1 VASAVSTNART
12 IHDRLLGDRRLQ
24 FDFPS
29 VPTPQPIHWPKWL
42 LAIGKFLGHLFE
54 AIFPVLKVLFWAG
67 VGLALAAIV
76 FLIVRE
82 LAGRRFPSFGRRRTR
97 ARPSPADWRP
107 DAAAARKLL
116 ADADA
121 LAAQGDYDGAVHLI
135 LLTSID
141 DIEGRRPRLVRPAL
155 TARDIA
161 SLEGLPEKAR
171 RTFSEMARIVEHS
184 LFGGQPT
191 GAAGFARCRADYQ
204 AFALEEVW
212 T

>member
-1 VASAVSTNART
+1 MVLKNARS
-12 IHDRLLGDRRLQ
+12 IHDRLLADRRLQ
-24 FDFPS
+24 FDFPA
-29 VPTPQPIHWPKWL
+29 VPAQPPIHWPKWL
-42 LAIGKFLGHLFE
+42 VDLGKFLGQVFE
-54 AIFPVLKVLFWAG
+54 ATFPVLKVLFWVG

-82 LAGRRFPSFGRRRTR
+82 LAGRRFPGFGRRRR
-97 ARPSPADWRP
+97 ATRPSPADWRP

-121 LAAQGDYDGAVHLI
+121 LAAEGDYDGAVHLI

-161 SLEGLPEKAR
+161 ALEALPERAR
-171 RTFSEMARIVEHS
+171 RAFSEMAKVVERS
-184 LFGGQPT
+184 LFGGRPA
-191 GAAGFARCRADYQ
+191 GADGFARCRADYQ
-204 AFALEEVW
+204 AFALEEAW
-212 T
+212 G